1 MATESPNPAGRGT
14 RRFLVPVVVLLLVA
28 GAWVS
33 WVGTRGRGAAD
44 RAGEDSAEPSLQST
58 GPVVSIELPHANL
71 KLPPGPH
78 RDRFQVSCTLCHS
91 PRLALTQPPF
101 PEKEWAEVVHKM
113 VATYGAPLDP
123 EEEREVVA
131 YLTAVHGK

>member
-1 MATESPNPAGRGT
+1 MATENPNAAGRGK
-14 RRFLVPVVVLLLVA
+14 RRFLVPVVLLLLVA

-33 WVGTRGRGAAD
+33 WVGTRGQQAPD
-44 RAGEDSAEPSLQST
+44 RDGEARAEQSPQSA

-71 KLPPGPH
+71 ELPPGPH

-91 PRLALTQPPF
+91 PRLPLTQPPF
-101 PEKEWAEVVHKM
+101 PEKQWAEVVHKM

-131 YLTAVHGK
+131 YLTAVRGE

>member
-1 MATESPNPAGRGT
+1 MATESPNPASRHT

-33 WVGTRGRGAAD
+33 WIGTRGQGAAQ
-44 RAGEDSAEPSLQST
+44 REGEVAAEPSVQSA
-58 GPVVSIELPHANL
+58 GPIVSIELPHANL
-71 KLPPGPH
+71 ELPHGPH

-91 PRLALTQPPF
+91 PRLPLTQPPF
-101 PEKEWAEVVHKM
+101 PEKEWAEIVHKM
-113 VATYGAPLDP
+113 VVTYGAPLDP

-131 YLTAVHGK
+131 YLTAVHGM

>member
-1 MATESPNPAGRGT
+1 MATESPGPARRGT
-14 RRFLVPVVVLLLVA
+14 LRFLVLVVLLLLVA

-33 WVGTRGRGAAD
+33 WIGTRGQGAAE
-44 RAGEDSAEPSLQST
+44 RAPAEQSLQSA

-71 KLPPGPH
+71 ELPPGPH
-78 RDRFQVSCTLCHS
+78 RDRFQVSCTVCHS

-101 PEKEWAEVVHKM
+101 PEKQWAEVVHKM
-113 VATYGAPLDP
+113 VATYGAPLGP
-123 EEEREVVA
+123 EEEREVVG

>member
-1 MATESPNPAGRGT
+1 MASERPNGTGRG
-14 RRFLVPVVVLLLVA
+14 RRRLLVPVVLLLLVA

-33 WVGTRGRGAAD
+33 WVGTRGQGAAD
-44 RAGEDSAEPSLQST
+44 REGEAQAEPALQSA

-71 KLPPGPH
+71 ELPPGPH

-91 PRLALTQPPF
+91 PRLPLTQPPF
-101 PEKEWAEVVHKM
+101 SEKEWAETVHKM
-113 VATYGAPLDP
+113 VATYGAPLDA

-131 YLTAVHGK
+131 YLTAVLGR